1 MKDLS
6 RFAWGTLFFN
16 VAVILMGAV
25 VRATGSGAGCGRS
38 WPTCQGEALPDLQ
51 GATAVEFAHRALS
64 GVALVLVAVLVIW
77 VFRRVPPP
85 NQARRAVAVSLVA
98 IIGEAMIGAVI
109 VLFAW
114 VAEDTSAARA
124 ISVPLHLLNT
134 FLLVAALTVTAHLL
148 SGGTPVGW
156 SRNRRERK
164 WLLVGAGAFLV
175 IAGTGAVTALADT
188 LFPKHG
194 GPAADVEHFL
204 TDLRIIHPIVA
215 LAVVLVAGFAL
226 VRRRI
231 VGLPLRLI
239 TGLVGLQLLTGALTI
254 SLGVPLWM
262 RLTHLAVADALWV
275 AYVLAGAHLLADPSL
290 ANPPT
295 GLVPKSR
302 A

>member
-1 MKDLS
+1 MI
-6 RFAWGTLFFN
+6 FN

-51 GATAVEFAHRALS
+51 GATAVEFTHRALS
-64 GVALVLVAVLVIW
+64 GVALALVAVLVVW
-77 VFRRVPPP
+77 VFRRVPAP

-98 IIGEAMIGAVI
+98 IIGEALIGAVI

-148 SGGTPVGW
+148 SGGTPIAW

-164 WLLVGAGAFLV
+164 WLLVGAGAFLA

-188 LFPKHG
+188 LFPKNG

-215 LAVVLVAGFAL
+215 LTVVLVAGFGL

-239 TGLVGLQLLTGALTI
+239 TGLVALQLLTGALTI

-275 AYVLAGAHLLADPSL
+275 AYVLAGLHLLADPSL
-290 ANPPT
+290 PNASA
-295 GLVPKSR
+295 GLAAKSPS
-302 A
+302 